1 MYHIQYN
8 TTGVFYYRKLQP
20 LKKKVGGPRGGAR
33 DVTIQDSAL
42 LVLMTSTCQESLT
55 VPLFNFIDRP
65 TCTFLLR
72 IS

>member
-8 TTGVFYYRKLQP
+8 TTGIFFNRKLQP
-20 LKKKVGGPRGGAR
+20 LTKNVGGPRGGAR

-42 LVLMTSTCQESLT
+42 LMTSTCQESLT
-55 VPLFNFIDRP
+55 VPLFHFIDRP